1 MDFGTIKPH
10 EVGLL
15 YCPFVM
21 MGCICTK
28 TFYLS
33 VESLNFLVEQDDQ
46 VIRTHVAPLLRQD
59 Q

>member
-1 MDFGTIKPH
+1 
-10 EVGLL
+10 
-15 YCPFVM
+15 